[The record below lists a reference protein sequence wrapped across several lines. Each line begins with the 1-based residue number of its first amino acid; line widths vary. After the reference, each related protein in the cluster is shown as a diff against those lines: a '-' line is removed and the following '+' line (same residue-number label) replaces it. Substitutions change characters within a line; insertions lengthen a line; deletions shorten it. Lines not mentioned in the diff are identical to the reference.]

1 MTIKLDKEILINLD
15 AQTIKSA
22 IKDLDFCI
30 EMIRENLVSD
40 IEIYQELKNLKGKK
54 QFAVKNLARTLS
66 IINQSP
72 GWIYFINLFSIT
84 KEKPE
89 DITITDVLP
98 ILNESHLPTLP
109 WTNSQYCFLFDNPTE
124 EVLLNPG
131 EYQLKHENLIGKVI
145 GLDFEN
151 NEIAKRMST
160 GLNREKHI
168 YDLYLYICLA
178 ECFGL
183 PVKLMEFSQD
193 MKLKNISDNPFIDG
207 EPIKDYV
214 KNILNKHYKKT
225 KKIVESQK
233 IFPEQIN
240 PDDVLWED
248 LKNKSIELRNEVLKI
263 KNNYLEAISGYKF
276 EEKYSV
282 FNDIWSFLIKN
293 NLEEFVPP
301 SISLL
306 QSEKYK
312 EFGLVKKISNGP
324 SMSTVREEYT
334 PWVINQKN
342 SAASVNMGLKS
353 VSEIA
358 KIFSIESSTVLDI
371 AKEIGIALKD
381 ENSILSP
388 TNEAI
393 LASRIKATKPTYK
406 PNI

>member
-15 AQTIKSA
+15 TQTIKSA

-151 NEIAKRMST
+151 NEIA
-160 GLNREKHI
+160 
-168 YDLYLYICLA
+168 
-178 ECFGL
+178 
-183 PVKLMEFSQD
+183 
-193 MKLKNISDNPFIDG
+193 
-207 EPIKDYV
+207 
-214 KNILNKHYKKT
+214 
-225 KKIVESQK
+225 
-233 IFPEQIN
+233 
-240 PDDVLWED
+240 
-248 LKNKSIELRNEVLKI
+248 
-263 KNNYLEAISGYKF
+263 
-276 EEKYSV
+276 
-282 FNDIWSFLIKN
+282 
-293 NLEEFVPP
+293 
-301 SISLL
+301 
-306 QSEKYK
+306 
-312 EFGLVKKISNGP
+312 
-324 SMSTVREEYT
+324 
-334 PWVINQKN
+334 
-342 SAASVNMGLKS
+342 
-353 VSEIA
+353 
-358 KIFSIESSTVLDI
+358 
-371 AKEIGIALKD
+371 
-381 ENSILSP
+381 
-388 TNEAI
+388 
-393 LASRIKATKPTYK
+393 
-406 PNI
+406 